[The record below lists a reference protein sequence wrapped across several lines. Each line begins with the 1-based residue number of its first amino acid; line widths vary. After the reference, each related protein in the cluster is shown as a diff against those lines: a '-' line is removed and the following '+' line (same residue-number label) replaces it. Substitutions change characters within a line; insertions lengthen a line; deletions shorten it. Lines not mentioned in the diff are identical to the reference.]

1 MNYIKNFFYI
11 FIVIFTLNVGT
22 RVIESQFHYKLSIII
37 LIIFCAMYAIPKIY
51 ELKQNFRFFW
61 MFIFII
67 ISDGLSKII
76 LKIDFL
82 YF

>member
-1 MNYIKNFFYI
+1 MNYIKYFYHI

-22 RVIESQFHYKLSIII
+22 RVIEPQFPYKLSVII

-51 ELKQNFRFFW
+51 ELKQNFRIYW

-67 ISDGLSKII
+67 IELIS
-76 LKIDFL
+76 
-82 YF
+82 